1 MNPSNRSPLIT
12 GGASGINLAMS
23 RCFRDLG
30 LEPICSRAQTR
41 LQRSWV
47 LEQPTGI
54 KNDDS
59 FVDAA

>member
-30 LEPICSRAQTR
+30 LEPICSRAQNPPPAFLGPRTTDR
-41 LQRSWV
+41 HK
-47 LEQPTGI
+47 E
-54 KNDDS
+54 
-59 FVDAA
+59 